1 MNWFNH
7 NVLPKDND
15 VQRCSS
21 NILLYTQGQGIFSR
35 RDVYLDPPGV
45 PFGWSLSRIS
55 IFSEAPD
62 SVYPIGGVSSFSDIT
77 NRNESLPVSVNIM
90 VARGCDG
97 LVPRLAQDLVGL
109 GLLKI
114 PKTGG
119 NLSGGEVLF

>member
-1 MNWFNH
+1 MDWFNH
-7 NVLPKDND
+7 DVLPKDND
-15 VQRCSS
+15 AERCSS
-21 NILLYTQGQGIFSR
+21 SILLYTQGPGIFSR
-35 RDVYLDPPGV
+35 RDVYLDPPSV

-62 SVYPIGGVSSFSDIT
+62 SVYPIGEVSSFSDIT

-97 LVPRLAQDLVGL
+97 LVPRLAQDLAGL

-119 NLSGGEVLF
+119 NMSGGEVLF